1 MTNTSQGVGSAVR
14 PDEPARRVIATFDNY
29 TDAER
34 AVDYLADR
42 QFEVQ
47 RVAIIGRDLQLVEQI
62 TGRMNYG
69 LAALRGAGA
78 GAVTGALIG
87 WIFGLFNWLYPLIA
101 GLVLAFYGLLF
112 GAMVGALMGL
122 AMYAMQAGRRDFRAV
137 TSLRPTHFDIVADVD
152 VADRALQVLRD
163 SANLPR

>member
-34 AVDYLADR
+34 AVDYLADH

-62 TGRMNYG
+62 TGRMNHG

-101 GLVLAFYGLLF
+101 GLALAFYGLLF
-112 GAMVGALMGL
+112 GAIVGALMGL
-122 AMYAMQAGRRDFRAV
+122 AMYAMQAGRRDFRAA
-137 TSLRPTHFDIVADVD
+137 SLRPTHFDIVADVD